1 MIRILIVD
9 DQEIMRQGL
18 QMILGHEPDLE
29 VIGTAGNGEEALAFC
44 QTQSQPDVVLMDIQ
58 MPIMNGVE
66 ATKAIKECNPEIRVV
81 ILTTFHDDA
90 YIFDSLREGAHGYLL
105 KDAPPETIAQSI
117 RAVYHGGAMIQPEIA
132 SRVIRQLHKMHEKR
146 PLFLR
151 GDKEGL
157 TKREKEICLL
167 ISQGLNNREIAEELF
182 LSEGTVKNHVTRILD
197 KLNLRDR
204 TQLAIYTLYEL

>member
-18 QMILGHEPDLE
+18 QMILGHEPDVE

-44 QTQSQPDVVLMDIQ
+44 LTQSQPDVVLMDIQ

-132 SRVIRQLHKMHEKR
+132 SRVIRQFHKMREKR
-146 PLFLR
+146 PLFLQ

-157 TKREKEICLL
+157 TKRENEICLL
-167 ISQGLNNREIAEELF
+167 ISRGLNNREIAEELF